1 MLKLNNLLYVV
12 SALLLNMIILRN
24 VSQNVLYA
32 VDKKYPTFFMWSFAP
47 LQNEI
52 EHLYVNNAQVFF
64 RPQAICFLTL
74 FQESNLL

>member
-1 MLKLNNLLYVV
+1 MSGK
-12 SALLLNMIILRN
+12 
-24 VSQNVLYA
+24 NVLYV
-32 VDKKYPTFFMWSFAP
+32 VDKKYPTFLMWSFGP